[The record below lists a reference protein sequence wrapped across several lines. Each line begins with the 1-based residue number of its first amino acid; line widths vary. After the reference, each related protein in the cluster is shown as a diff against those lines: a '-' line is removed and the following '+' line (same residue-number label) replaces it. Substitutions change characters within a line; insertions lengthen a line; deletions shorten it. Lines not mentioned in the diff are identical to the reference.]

1 MIAVKNP
8 FYFFSCRY
16 KDTPTEMMTI
26 SKLFRNRFL
35 FLNKF
40 YSIYIFLRIYRYLFY
55 ANFFIAC
62 KLYVTLLQYWLIFI
76 IIRKINDD
84 DGIHVSRWEK
94 RQKET
99 QHGTRILGS
108 KGAFMCRL
116 KKRGYY
122 YCNQDIN
129 YSNGKLRRILLIA
142 TGNNYKHIW
151 NRRHGLLLII
161 LQ

>member
-1 MIAVKNP
+1 MSILKQVLLHLH
-8 FYFFSCRY
+8 
-16 KDTPTEMMTI
+16 I
-26 SKLFRNRFL
+26 SQN
-35 FLNKF
+35 
-40 YSIYIFLRIYRYLFY
+40 IQIFIFDQKMKIRI
-55 ANFFIAC
+55 IAC
-62 KLYVTLLQYWLIFI
+62 KLYVTLCQYWLIFI